1 MHLVHL
7 DHFDTRG
14 RADGINGFAMRLDPV
29 VDGHMAAFQEPANG
43 SEAKPLKVKLE
54 RLPLGLW
61 AYPPVLDSI
70 PVPTRL
76 ASIALPFLDDAVFA
90 AIG

>member
-7 DHFDTRG
+7 VHFDTRG

-43 SEAKPLKVKLE
+43 TKAKPFKVKLE
-54 RLPLGLW
+54 HLPLGRRT
-61 AYPPVLDSI
+61 YPSVLDSMPI
-70 PVPTRL
+70 PTRL
-76 ASIALPFLDDAVFA
+76 TFISLPFFDDAVFA